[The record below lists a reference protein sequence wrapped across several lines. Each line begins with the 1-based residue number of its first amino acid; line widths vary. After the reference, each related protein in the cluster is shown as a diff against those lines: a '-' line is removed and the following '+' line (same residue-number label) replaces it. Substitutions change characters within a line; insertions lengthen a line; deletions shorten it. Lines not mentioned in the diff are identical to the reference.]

1 MYLATIG
8 FGAALIA
15 LGIWGYTT
23 AATTSPTA
31 LIPAAFGLILLL
43 CGVIAR
49 NPAKRKTYMH
59 IAAGLGLLGFLGGLP
74 GLFKFGYVVTGAPVA
89 RPHAVIS
96 QSIMSV
102 LCIAFTWLCVRSFIN
117 ARRNR
122 TLG

>member
-59 IAAGLGLLGFLGGLP
+59 IAAGLGLLGFLGVLL

-122 TLG
+122 TLE